1 MFEEEPPTDEISL
14 KLIAHPKCVATPHLG
29 ASTVEAQYK
38 VCGAVLNLNCSCSF
52 CLRQRYS
59 HIASLLFPYPI
70 PLLCNPVQVA
80 VEIADSIVKAAQGGQ
95 LIGAV
100 NAPSLTNAFAPELQP
115 WVVLATKL
123 GQLIAQVRTLER

>member
-1 MFEEEPPTDEISL
+1 VPGLDS
-14 KLIAHPKCVATPHLG
+14 
-29 ASTVEAQYK
+29 
-38 VCGAVLNLNCSCSF
+38 
-52 CLRQRYS
+52 
-59 HIASLLFPYPI
+59 
-70 PLLCNPVQVA
+70 QVA

-123 GQLIAQVRTLER
+123 GQLIAQVLGSEQFQG

>member
-1 MFEEEPPTDEISL
+1 MSRTCTNYNAP
-14 KLIAHPKCVATPHLG
+14 G
-29 ASTVEAQYK
+29 
-38 VCGAVLNLNCSCSF
+38 
-52 CLRQRYS
+52 
-59 HIASLLFPYPI
+59 LF
-70 PLLCNPVQVA
+70 LFLQVA

-123 GQLIAQVRTLER
+123 GQLIAQAWCRSCQ